1 MSAAAELRAGAAGA
15 AFEGTASVRG
25 AGTQVVLEARSLSCG
40 YGGRT
45 VLADV
50 SFSLASG
57 QALCLL
63 GPNGVGKTTLFKTL
77 LGFVKPLAGSVAIE
91 GRDTR
96 DWTRREFA
104 CEVAYIPQ
112 LHTPSFSFSVHDVV
126 LMGRTPHLSGLSM
139 PSESDERL
147 AQEAIERMGIGHLAQ
162 RDYAS
167 LSGGERQM
175 VLIARALA
183 QQPRI
188 LVMDEPC
195 ASLDFGNQARL
206 LEQILELAGQ
216 SIAVVMTTHDPNHAF
231 LLDGDVL
238 CLGGGGVVA
247 QGRAREVLSGEMMS
261 SLYGVPVEVSMFSE
275 AGSLGCMPRL
285 SRMSERSETSE
296 RRD

>member
-1 MSAAAELRAGAAGA
+1 M
-15 AFEGTASVRG
+15 
-25 AGTQVVLEARSLSCG
+25 LEARSLSCG
-40 YGGRT
+40 YGGRA
-45 VLADV
+45 VLEDM

-77 LGFVKPLAGSVAIE
+77 LGFVRPLAGQVSIE

-96 DWTRREFA
+96 DWTRRDFA

-206 LEQILELAGQ
+206 LEQILELAAQG
-216 SIAVVMTTHDPNHAF
+216 IAVVMTTHDPNHAF

-238 CLGGGGVVA
+238 CLGRGGAVA
-247 QGRAREVLSGEMMS
+247 KGRAREVLTGEAMS
-261 SLYGVPVEVSMFSE
+261 ALYGVPVEVASFSE

-285 SRMSERSETSE
+285 SRTSETSETSE